1 MNQSRVESFEA
12 EPKRPAVPRTAVVVL
27 GMHRSGTSALAG
39 VLSLLGCD
47 QPATLMVPNRNNEKG
62 YFESNRIYQL
72 HTQLFASAAT
82 SWDDWLPVSQSWLD
96 SPRAAEFHERALA
109 EMSNEFGSSSLFVLK
124 DPRVCRLV
132 PFWENVFTE
141 FGATPAY
148 ILTHRNPL
156 EVASS
161 LNKRDGM
168 VIGMGLL
175 IWLRHVLEAESGTR
189 GRVRCFTSFGQLMQ
203 NWVGVAE
210 KIQKALE
217 LSLPKFSLGAASE
230 VDAFLVGGLHHH
242 REAEQKVLQNPMLSS
257 WVRDTYAILERW
269 ANEGEDSSDFERLD
283 AIRAELDSAAP
294 AFAQVLKTGR
304 DEVSA
309 MSARVGELS
318 EELAIRDGK
327 LEAQE
332 SALEES
338 HARDSEHAELVAER
352 DREIARLQEAHDALV
367 LNAKSLG
374 DRLAQEQSALAQR
387 SLEAEETHRALDE
400 LLVAKERSEVE
411 LQSLRDREILL
422 EAQVAQKSEQ
432 LRALEDTVKTQYREL
447 ADMTRILAEKEA
459 SLERER
465 EMSAQALE
473 HERKIASQT
482 LERERAARV
491 SVEARNTQLDTRLQ
505 TQFRELADVTRF
517 LAESE
522 QGLTAAN
529 QRRVDVQAQLNA
541 EKARAGQVEEMLRH
555 EIAALRTSTSWRMTQ
570 PLRAV
575 VNWVRGNRG

>member
-1 MNQSRVESFEA
+1 MSKNMNQSRVETFEA

-132 PFWENVFTE
+132 PFWEKVFTE

-210 KIQKALE
+210 KIQKTLD

-230 VDAFLVGGLHHH
+230 VDAFLVGGLQHH
-242 REAEQKVLQNPMLSS
+242 REAEQKVLQNPMLSI

-269 ANEGEDSSDFERLD
+269 ADEGEDSSDFERLD
-283 AIRAELDSAAP
+283 AIRAELDSTAP

-309 MSARVGELS
+309 MSARIGELT
-318 EELAIRDGK
+318 EELASRDGK
-327 LEAQE
+327 LEAQAA
-332 SALEES
+332 ALEES
-338 HARDSEHAELVAER
+338 H
-352 DREIARLQEAHDALV
+352 
-367 LNAKSLG
+367 
-374 DRLAQEQSALAQR
+374 AQEQSALAQR
-387 SLEAEETHRALDE
+387 SLEAEETRRALDE

-459 SLERER
+459 SLDRER

-491 SVEARNTQLDTRLQ
+491 SVDARNTQLDTRLQ

-522 QGLTAAN
+522 QGLTGAN
-529 QRRVDVQAQLNA
+529 QRRVDVQEQLNA
-541 EKARAGQVEEMLRH
+541 EKARAGQVEEMLRR

-575 VNWVRGNRG
+575 VNWVRGSRG

>member
-1 MNQSRVESFEA
+1 MSKNMNQSRVETFEA

-132 PFWENVFTE
+132 PFWEKVFTE

-210 KIQKALE
+210 KIQKTLD

-230 VDAFLVGGLHHH
+230 VDAFLVGGLQHH
-242 REAEQKVLQNPMLSS
+242 REAEQKVLQNPMLSI

-269 ANEGEDSSDFERLD
+269 ADEGEDSSDFERLD
-283 AIRAELDSAAP
+283 AIRAELDSTAP

-309 MSARVGELS
+309 MSARIGELT
-318 EELAIRDGK
+318 EELASRDGK
-327 LEAQE
+327 LEAQAA
-332 SALEES
+332 ALEET
-338 HARDSEHAELVAER
+338 H
-352 DREIARLQEAHDALV
+352 
-367 LNAKSLG
+367 
-374 DRLAQEQSALAQR
+374 AQEQSALAQR
-387 SLEAEETHRALDE
+387 SLEAEETRRALDE

-459 SLERER
+459 SLDRER

-491 SVEARNTQLDTRLQ
+491 SVDARNTQLDTRLQ

-522 QGLTAAN
+522 QGLTGAN
-529 QRRVDVQAQLNA
+529 QRRVDVQEQLNA
-541 EKARAGQVEEMLRH
+541 EKARAGQVEEMLRR

-575 VNWVRGNRG
+575 VNWVRGSRG